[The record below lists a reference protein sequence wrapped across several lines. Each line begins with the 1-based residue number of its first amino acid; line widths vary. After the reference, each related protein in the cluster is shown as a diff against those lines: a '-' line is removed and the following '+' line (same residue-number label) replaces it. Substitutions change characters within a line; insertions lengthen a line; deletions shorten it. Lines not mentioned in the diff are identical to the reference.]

1 MQVFLDTSV
10 LVAASES
17 SHPRHAQALPVLR
30 RVAKGEDQGEG
41 GPSVSTRDAGSLA
54 YRSPLAPPS
63 RACFGRA
70 QRSATVAKHPAVP
83 RT

>member
-41 GPSVSTRDAGSLA
+41 GHPVST
-54 YRSPLAPPS
+54 
-63 RACFGRA
+63 
-70 QRSATVAKHPAVP
+70 
-83 RT
+83 